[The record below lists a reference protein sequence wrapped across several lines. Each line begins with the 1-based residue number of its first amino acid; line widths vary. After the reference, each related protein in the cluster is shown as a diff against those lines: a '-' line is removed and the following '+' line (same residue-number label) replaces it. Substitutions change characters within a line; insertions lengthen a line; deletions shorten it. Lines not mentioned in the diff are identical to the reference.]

1 MMEEQSKEPHLMLN
15 MYETIDTW
23 ITIKHLF
30 PKTVQRIEIHGTFHE
45 IYST

>member
-1 MMEEQSKEPHLMLN
+1 MMGEQSKEPHLILS
-15 MYETIDTW
+15 MYETIDTS
-23 ITIKHLF
+23 IKIKHLY